1 MKMLVEVFTK
11 KLLKNHN
18 IMSQSSFI
26 KVGSIL
32 SEFQTYKVLSVDTR
46 QKNIQVEDTAKNVIE
61 LPFNYVDSILKSADY
76 VERVEKKTVTELSDI
91 VLNNP
96 RIAMSVAFT
105 KKGKELSNK
114 AYKQKID
121 SAVQKFENA
130 KVSEIA
136 TLVTELINN
145 PITKTE
151 PGEFRVMKGVSLGTL
166 NSLGRIEF
174 MDMEDKLSVP
184 KQVDPRTI
192 EYVILDK
199 VKYEL
204 K

>member
-1 MKMLVEVFTK
+1 MKMLVEAFTK

-26 KVGSIL
+26 K
-32 SEFQTYKVLSVDTR
+32 
-46 QKNIQVEDTAKNVIE
+46 
-61 LPFNYVDSILKSADY
+61 
-76 VERVEKKTVTELSDI
+76 
-91 VLNNP
+91 
-96 RIAMSVAFT
+96 
-105 KKGKELSNK
+105 
-114 AYKQKID
+114 
-121 SAVQKFENA
+121 
-130 KVSEIA
+130 
-136 TLVTELINN
+136 
-145 PITKTE
+145 
-151 PGEFRVMKGVSLGTL
+151 
-166 NSLGRIEF
+166 GRIEF